1 MYSFKQYL
9 AEMAMPTEDISSKTF
24 YHGCPSEEK
33 SHSILKQGLQPPNL
47 EDRKGFL
54 KPIDGKVYAT
64 HDIGYAQIYALGG
77 DVAGTKTGANF
88 LKKSNGQHGYVFKF
102 SGDKLKHVQP
112 DEDSIGELVGNG
124 KGPGWLHHM
133 ARTHIADSTLRRAK
147 DGEYAYQAKIGKV
160 LVKRMSDPQKL
171 ELIAKHG
178 AHIAH
183 HGEIIPDEA
192 YRIDRDK
199 THLLNR
205 DGSNFFEHAERI
217 K

>member
-1 MYSFKQYL
+1 M
-9 AEMAMPTEDISSKTF
+9 SSQMR
-24 YHGCPSEEK
+24 
-33 SHSILKQGLQPPNL
+33 ILSGNWL
-47 EDRKGFL
+47 ET
-54 KPIDGKVYAT
+54 GKVQT
-64 HDIGYAQIYALGG
+64 GSITWLEHILQI
-77 DVAGTKTGANF
+77 VH
-88 LKKSNGQHGYVFKF
+88 S
-102 SGDKLKHVQP
+102 
-112 DEDSIGELVGNG
+112 
-124 KGPGWLHHM
+124 
-133 ARTHIADSTLRRAK
+133 
-147 DGEYAYQAKIGKV
+147 GEYAYQAKIGKV

-171 ELIAKHG
+171 ELIANHG